1 MRFGSREIKSG
12 HRHMTAALMRRH
24 SVPLK
29 MAVFSLAML
38 LPAGLV
44 EAQAPPQAQGPPQI
58 TADEENCLICHRY
71 PMLGRYDEDGNKR
84 IYYVNGTMFTGSV
97 HGKMRCKDCHV
108 DLEKI
113 PHEEVKPVDCAT
125 ECHVKEPAS
134 QTDFSHENMIEIFE
148 KSVHG
153 KGAEEEEKKFSEDRP
168 TCKYCHDNRA
178 YNPYEGRWGKSRAL
192 ALETLSR
199 CRGCH
204 KDKEWTNR
212 LYAHFTHRMRQRR
225 TQNEI
230 VRLCTSC
237 HENEEKMERHGLEP
251 VTTFKDTFHWSL
263 VKYDVAN
270 APDCISCHVPVGYT
284 THEIRPRKDPRSP
297 INVEN
302 RVKTCSNQG
311 GIQNC
316 HPGATENF
324 ASGRVHAYGTKVQML
339 ARQEE
344 IEARQPPGEESPI
357 LVRAREEIS
366 EQEVFRYKVLT
377 WIKLLYQVLIGSV
390 IGFMTLHQ
398 LLDFR
403 RTRKRMKTEAAQ
415 GHKEERPG
423 DVNTND

>member
-1 MRFGSREIKSG
+1 MMQLCSRGMTKRV
-12 HRHMTAALMRRH
+12 RHKIAAWAARLCPALVSAGTAAAL
-24 SVPLK
+24 
-29 MAVFSLAML
+29 LAIC
-38 LPAGLV
+38 AGPVL
-44 EAQAPPQAQGPPQI
+44 AQAQQQGPPQI
-58 TADEENCLICHRY
+58 TSDEENCLICHRY

-108 DLEKI
+108 DLDKI
-113 PHEEVKPVDCAT
+113 PHEEVKPVDCT
-125 ECHVKEPAS
+125 TKCHVKEPTS
-134 QTDFSHENMIEIFE
+134 QTDFSHKNMVEIFE

-153 KGAEEEEKKFSEDRP
+153 KGEEGEKKFAEDLP
-168 TCKYCHDNRA
+168 TCKYCHDNRSF
-178 YNPYEGRWGKSRAL
+178 NPYEGRWGKSEAL

-225 TQNEI
+225 TQDEI

-237 HENEEKMERHGLEP
+237 HENKKKMERHGLEP
-251 VTTFKDTFHWSL
+251 VTTYKDTFHWSL
-263 VKYDVAN
+263 VKYDVPN

-284 THEIRPRKDPRSP
+284 THEIRPQKDPQSP
-297 INVEN
+297 INAEN

-316 HPGATENF
+316 HPGATESF
-324 ASGRVHAYGTKVQML
+324 ARGRVHAYGTKVQML

-344 IEARQPPGEESPI
+344 IEAQRQPGEEESPM

-366 EQEVFRYKVLT
+366 EEEVFRYKVLT
-377 WIKLLYQVLIGSV
+377 WIKLLYQVLIGAV
-390 IGFMTLHQ
+390 IGFMSLHQ

-403 RTRKRMKTEAAQ
+403 RTRKRMKTEPPH
-415 GHKEERPG
+415 GHGEESKNNG
-423 DVNTND
+423 DDHA